1 MALTLRSASGRISF
15 GRRKLLLGLEALMM
29 LTVSIPHIAG
39 GANGGDA
46 EMRLVQ

>member
-1 MALTLRSASGRISF
+1 
-15 GRRKLLLGLEALMM
+15 MM